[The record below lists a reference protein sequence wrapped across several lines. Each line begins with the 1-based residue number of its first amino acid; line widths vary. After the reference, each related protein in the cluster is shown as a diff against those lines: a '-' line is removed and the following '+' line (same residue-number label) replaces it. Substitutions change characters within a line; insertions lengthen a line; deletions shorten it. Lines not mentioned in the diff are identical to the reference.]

1 MKVFFLCV
9 MWLCGMC
16 GWLVGV
22 GNYMVDCGVMMMGC
36 CVLMCDVGGFWLFLC
51 CWVVVGVG

>member
-22 GNYMVDCGVMMMGC
+22 GNYMVDCGVMMMG
-36 CVLMCDVGGFWLFLC
+36 
-51 CWVVVGVG
+51 